1 MYGVQGSKHLAEDII
16 YLVLSDGKVHNFN
29 EIYHEIT
36 EVEKLN
42 ITRGNLSC
50 VLTRL
55 KQKRGNIIQFRCGFF
70 QLFTKSHM

>member
-1 MYGVQGSKHLAEDII
+1 MYGVQGSKHWAEDII
-16 YLVLSDGKVHNFN
+16 YRVLNDGKVHSFN

-36 EVEKLN
+36 EVENLR

-55 KQKRGNIIQFRCGFF
+55 KQKRRNIIQFRYGFF
-70 QLFTKSHM
+70 QLSNRC